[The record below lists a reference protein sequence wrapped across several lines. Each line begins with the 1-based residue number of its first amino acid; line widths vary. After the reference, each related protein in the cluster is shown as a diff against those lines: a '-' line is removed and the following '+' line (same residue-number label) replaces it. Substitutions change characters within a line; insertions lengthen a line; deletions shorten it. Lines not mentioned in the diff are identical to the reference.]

1 MARKGMPG
9 VVTCGD
15 RRTYSR
21 EAWGWK
27 DWQDE
32 ERLQDQL
39 QLGKESGNSAV
50 IPPPGPQV
58 SSGFTLFPKPRKR
71 EAASA
76 RSRAVDRL
84 IEKHVGR

>member
-1 MARKGMPG
+1 MARKGAPG
-9 VVTCGD
+9 IVTVGN
-15 RRTYSR
+15 RHEWPREFWGSR
-21 EAWGWK
+21 

-39 QLGKESGNSAV
+39 QQGKELGSLV
-50 IPPPGPQV
+50 IPPPSPPV
-58 SSGFTLFPKPRKR
+58 ASGFTLFPKPRKR
-71 EAASA
+71 EAVSA